1 MSILKFPPVESADE
15 SGLLAIGG
23 DLEVDSL
30 LLAYENGIFPWP
42 ISEDYPLA
50 WFSPDPRGI
59 LRYEDF
65 HCSKSFKK
73 FLKTSNYWVEYNQNF
88 SDVIANCAK
97 AKRKDQ
103 DDTWITDQIIQS
115 YIDFNKCGLAYSA
128 ETYELVNGK
137 KTLIGGLYGVCI
149 GNFFSGESM
158 YYAKD
163 NASKFALY
171 ELMKKLHENGI
182 EWIDTQMVTP
192 VIKDLGGIEIKRSKF
207 LEMIKQSQV
216 ESRLPSKV
224 FNT

>member
-23 DLEVDSL
+23 DLEIDSL

-42 ISEDYPLA
+42 ISDEYPLA
-50 WFSPDPRGI
+50 WFSPNPRGV
-59 LRYEDF
+59 LKFSDF

-73 FLKTSNYWVEYNQNF
+73 FIKNTSYWVEYNQNF
-88 SDVIANCAK
+88 SQVIQNCAT

-103 DDTWITDQIIQS
+103 DDTWITDEIIQS
-115 YIDFNKCGLAYSA
+115 YIDFNSCGLAYSV
-128 ETYELVNGK
+128 ETYDMIDNQ
-137 KTLIGGLYGVCI
+137 KTLVGGLYGVCI

-158 YYAKD
+158 FYTQD

-171 ELMKKLHENGI
+171 SLMNKLHENGI
-182 EWIDTQMVTP
+182 EWLDTQMVTP
-192 VIKDLGGIEIKRSKF
+192 IIKDLGGSEVRRSDF
-207 LEMIKQSQV
+207 LKMIKQADIHSRRPSQI
-216 ESRLPSKV
+216 